1 MGAYPLLWRG
11 GNWGDGAERRSRPG
25 TSGVARCLQAVLPH
39 LWLAV
44 GVGMLIQ
51 AAPASCP
58 HRMQGIEFA
67 AHGAFFGA
75 AMLCYAT
82 TVYLLLRSPE
92 AGKTFRSA
100 RSRSQSK
107 GALTG
112 A

>member
-1 MGAYPLLWRG
+1 MS
-11 GNWGDGAERRSRPG
+11 E
-25 TSGVARCLQAVLPH
+25 VARCLQAVLPD

-92 AGKTFRSA
+92 AGKTLRSA